1 MSNRADPQPEHLV
14 PPRRFHLTVL
24 AFAAVLVALPLAA
37 CRAAPAD
44 RTTSAGADGVAVQ
57 DESQGTRYTLA
68 GHAAVYNIV
77 GAVRVEAGGGSA
89 VVVEVTRRGADAAS
103 LRVETGER
111 RNRNTL
117 RVVYPGDDIVYAPL
131 GRNSETQMWVRE
143 DGTFGDGE
151 GNGRRDDRRSGRRI
165 DITGD
170 GEGTEAS
177 ADLLIR
183 VPAGGQL
190 DVHLGVGK
198 LTVSNVDGRLMLD
211 VASADVETSGTRGA
225 LDLDLGSGNVSV
237 TDAKGDIIVDT
248 GSGDV
253 TLSRIEAQRFSLDAG
268 SGNLRAT
275 GVTAPSL
282 ELDTGSGDMTLTD
295 VSSPSITLDS
305 GSGSVEVE
313 LNTDVERLSVDAG
326 SGSVT
331 IRAPAALGARV
342 EIETG
347 SGDFDS
353 DFELAITRRGDD
365 SISGTIGDGRGMI
378 SVETGS
384 GDVRL
389 LKR

>member
-14 PPRRFHLTVL
+14 PPRRLHLTAL
-24 AFAAVLVALPLAA
+24 ALAAVLVALPLAA
-37 CRAAPAD
+37 CGAAPAD
-44 RTTSAGADGVAVQ
+44 RTTSAGADGVVVDQ
-57 DESQGTRYTLA
+57 DQGQETRYTLA
-68 GHAAVYNIV
+68 GHAAVYNLV
-77 GAVRVEAGGGSA
+77 GAVRVEPGSGSA
-89 VVVEVTRRGADAAS
+89 VVAEVTRRGADAAK
-103 LRVETGER
+103 LRIETGER
-111 RNRNTL
+111 RGRNTL
-117 RVVYPGDDIVYAPL
+117 RVIYPDDDIVYAPL
-131 GRNSETQMWVRE
+131 GRNSETEMGVRD
-143 DGTFGDGE
+143 DGTFGDGDDDWR
-151 GNGRRDDRRSGRRI
+151 NGRRNGRRVR
-165 DITGD
+165 ITGD
-170 GEGTEAS
+170 GDGTEAS

-183 VPAGGQL
+183 VPTGGQL

-198 LTVSNVDGRLMLD
+198 LTVSNVDGRLMID

-253 TLSRIEAQRFSLDAG
+253 TLSGIEAQRFSLDAG

-313 LNTDVERLSVDAG
+313 LNTDIERLSVDAG
-326 SGSVT
+326 SGNVT

-353 DFELAITRRGDD
+353 DFEMAVTRRGDD

-389 LKR
+389 LKK